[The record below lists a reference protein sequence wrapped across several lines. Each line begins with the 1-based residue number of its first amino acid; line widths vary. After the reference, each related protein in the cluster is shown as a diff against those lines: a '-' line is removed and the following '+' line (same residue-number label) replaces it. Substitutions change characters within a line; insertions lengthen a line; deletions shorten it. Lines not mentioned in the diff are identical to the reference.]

1 MIADEYLYIVNS
13 LRVSME
19 RTTDFSVANTR
30 VLRGFLNLL
39 SYNGLRV
46 HVSRWPVSGV
56 AKWSVLGCDKA
67 RFMV

>member
-19 RTTDFSVANTR
+19 RTTDFSVANTQ
-30 VLRGFLNLL
+30 VLRGLRNLL
-39 SYNGLRV
+39 SYNGLRI